1 MNKIKVQAYVPVE
14 VEVQA
19 DTHKAACAEAVK
31 VLTKWVAGT
40 GIHCKE
46 FDVKVLTSIGDEVV
60 QETEPQL
67 A

>member
-1 MNKIKVQAYVPVE
+1 MNTIKVKAYVPVE
-14 VEVQA
+14 VEVEA
-19 DTHKAACAEAVK
+19 DTHKAACMEAAK

-46 FDVKVLTSIGDEVV
+46 FDVKVLSSEGKEIV
-60 QETEPQL
+60 QEIEPQL